1 MIPEVGALGG
11 MRTPLRRSVRLAGMA
26 GTDPADEISALT
38 STLDSIEAV
47 LDPGEMQREAA
58 DLREQAAD
66 PELWADQ
73 DRAQKVTRR
82 LSYLE
87 AELARLASLRRRLDD
102 TQVLFELA
110 ESEND
115 EPTRAGG
122 GGASW
127 PRCGPRSTSW
137 RCARC

>member
-1 MIPEVGALGG
+1 
-11 MRTPLRRSVRLAGMA
+11 MA
-26 GTDPADEISALT
+26 GIDPADEIAALT

-58 DLREQAAD
+58 DLREQAST
-66 PELWADQ
+66 LSCGRDQ

-87 AELARLASLRRRLDD
+87 AELARLTNLRQRLGD
-102 TQVLFELA
+102 TQVLFDLA
-110 ESEND
+110 EARTTS
-115 EPTRAGG
+115 PPSRRRRAN
-122 GGASW
+122 W
-127 PRCGPRSTSW
+127 PRCGPRSTSS

>member
-1 MIPEVGALGG
+1 MAWSGG
-11 MRTPLRRSVRLAGMA
+11 MRTPGLRSVRLAGMA
-26 GTDPADEISALT
+26 GTDPADEIATLT

-58 DLREQAAD
+58 DLREQASD

-87 AELARLASLRRRLDD
+87 AELTRLAGLRRRLVD
-102 TQVLFELA
+102 TQVLFDLA
-110 ESEND
+110 E
-115 EPTRAGG
+115 
-122 GGASW
+122 
-127 PRCGPRSTSW
+127 
-137 RCARC
+137 

>member
-1 MIPEVGALGG
+1 
-11 MRTPLRRSVRLAGMA
+11 MRLRRRRSRRLAGMA
-26 GTDPADEISALT
+26 GTDPADEIATLT

-66 PELWADQ
+66 PGLWADQ

-87 AELARLASLRRRLDD
+87 AELTRLASLRHRLGD
-102 TQVLFELA
+102 TQVLFDLA

-115 EPTRAGG
+115 APTRDEATRELAGL
-122 GGASW
+122 
-127 PRCGPRSTSW
+127 RTEVDQLEV
-137 RCARC
+137 